1 MKNFKIF
8 VIFELI
14 LLYFEL
20 LFKFINFGFSFNITF
35 LYSILFITMISLLL
49 TLICSLFKPKVNRI
63 LSFVLLGIITL
74 WFGIEIVFKQIFNTF
89 FSLSVFTIADQA
101 TSFIGTAIQEII
113 KNLFYIILLL
123 IPIILL
129 IIFRKKIIFKKA
141 NVLVNSIFFVV
152 YTIGLII
159 CLNFTNGEANELFY
173 KVNNLDI
180 NMDRFGVLVT
190 TYLDCKKT
198 IFGFEEELNIQNVQQ
213 TPIENIDKEVVKE
226 YGYNNLNYNF
236 EGLLN
241 NTKDKNVKTITEYVM
256 NDTGTLKNEYTGMF
270 EGKNLVFFMAESFNE
285 IGVSEEL
292 TPTLY
297 KMVNSGFVF
306 ENFYTPLNLSTIG
319 GEYQDLTGLMANS
332 SILSTW
338 RKGKNYYPYGLGNV
352 FKNLGY
358 NVHAYHNNSYRFQ
371 DRDKYLKA
379 VGFDNY
385 LGRYNGLEK
394 RMKFPWPAS
403 DLEMINVTID
413 DYINSDEPF
422 MTYYVTVS
430 GHYGYEFS
438 ENSMARKNKEYVK
451 NLPYSEATQGYLA
464 TQIELD
470 RALES
475 LINKLDEAGKLKD
488 TVIVLVADHY
498 PYALSLNEINKVA
511 SYEKDKIIEVN
522 RSNLILWNSELE
534 TTKISKVSS
543 QIDVI
548 PTVYNLFGI
557 EYDSRLFVGKDIL
570 SSEPGLAMF
579 SNRSWVSDYG
589 KYFSASKKFEPKE
602 GVEIPEDYVKN
613 MNAIVSNKLNVS
625 KLITSSNYYN
635 AAKDYLIK
643 EEKKEEKEEVEIEKN
658 KEEVES
664 AE

>member
-1 MKNFKIF
+1 MKNFKSF
-8 VIFELI
+8 LIFEFSI
-14 LLYFEL
+14 LYFEL
-20 LFKFINFGFSFNITF
+20 LFKVINFGFSFNITF
-35 LYSILFITMISLLL
+35 LYTIFFVTILSLLL
-49 TLICSLFKPKVNRI
+49 TIICGLFKPKTNKI
-63 LSFVLLGIITL
+63 LSYVFLGLLTL

-101 TSFIGTAIQEII
+101 ASFIGTAIQEII
-113 KNLFYIILLL
+113 KNMFYIILLL

-129 IIFRKKIIFKKA
+129 IIFRKKIIYKKV
-141 NVLVNSIFFVV
+141 NVLSNFIILVV
-152 YTIGLII
+152 YILGTIF
-159 CLNFTNGEANELFY
+159 CLNVAKGEANELFY

-190 TYLDCKKT
+190 TYLDFKKT
-198 IFGFEEELNIQNVQQ
+198 IFGFEEEISSPV
-213 TPIENIDKEVVKE
+213 PIVNEKEKEDKPKE
-226 YGYNNLNYNF
+226 YGYNNLNYDF
-236 EGLLN
+236 EKLYN
-241 NTKDKNVKTITEYVM
+241 ETKDKNIKSITGYVM
-256 NDTGTLKNEYTGMF
+256 NDKGTKQNEYTGMF
-270 EGKNLVFFMAESFNE
+270 KGKNLVFFMAESFNE

-297 KMVNSGFVF
+297 KLVNSGFVF

-338 RKGKNYYPYGLGNV
+338 RKGKNYFPYGLGNV
-352 FKNLGY
+352 FKDLGY
-358 NVHAYHNNSYRFQ
+358 QVQAYHNNSYKFQ
-371 DRDKYLKA
+371 DRNKYLNA
-379 VGFDNY
+379 IGFDHY
-385 LGRYNGLEK
+385 MGRYNGLEK

-403 DLEMINVTID
+403 DLDMINVTVD
-413 DYINSDEPF
+413 DYINSDTPF

-430 GHYGYEFS
+430 GHYGYKFS
-438 ENSMARKNKEYVK
+438 ENNMARKNREYVDD
-451 NLPYSEATQGYLA
+451 LPYAEDVKGYLA

-470 RALES
+470 KALES
-475 LINKLDEAGKLKD
+475 LIEKLKEAGKLED

-498 PYALSLNEINKVA
+498 PYALSLNDINKVA
-511 SYEKDKIIEVN
+511 TYEKDGIIEIN

-570 SSEPGLAMF
+570 SDEPGLAMF

-589 KYFSASKKFEPKE
+589 KYFSSSKKFVPNENIDIE
-602 GVEIPEDYVKN
+602 ELDENYVKN
-613 MNAIVSNKLNVS
+613 MNDTVSNKMNIS
-625 KLITSSNYYN
+625 KLIMSKDYYN
-635 AAKDYLIK
+635 AIKDYLIK
-643 EEKKEEKEEVEIEKN
+643 EEIKQDDLEKTEENELTE
-658 KEEVES
+658 
-664 AE
+664 

>member
-20 LFKFINFGFSFNITF
+20 LFKFINFGFSFNLTF
-35 LYSILFITMISLLL
+35 LYTILFITILSLFL
-49 TLICSLFKPKVNRI
+49 TTICSLFKPKTNKI
-63 LSFVLLGIITL
+63 LSYVFLGIITL

-113 KNLFYIILLL
+113 KNIFYIILLL

-129 IIFRKKIIFKKA
+129 IIFRKKVIFKKV
-141 NVLVNSIFFVV
+141 NVLVSSIFFFV
-152 YTIGLII
+152 YILGTIF
-159 CLNFTNGEANELFY
+159 CLNFTSGEANELFY

-180 NMDRFGVLVT
+180 NLDRFGVLIS
-190 TYLDCKKT
+190 TYLDFKKT
-198 IFGFEEELNIQNVQQ
+198 VFGFEEDISIDDVNINKVDDDKN
-213 TPIENIDKEVVKE
+213 IESGE
-226 YGYNNLNYNF
+226 YGYNNLNYDFDKLYND
-236 EGLLN
+236 
-241 NTKDKNVKTITEYVM
+241 TKDKNIKSITQYVM
-256 NDTGTLKNEYTGMF
+256 NDTGTKKNEYTGLF

-297 KMVNSGFVF
+297 KLVNSGFVF

-319 GEYQDLTGLMANS
+319 GEYQDITGLMANS

-358 NVHAYHNNSYRFQ
+358 TVNAYHNNSYRFQ

-403 DLEMINVTID
+403 DDDMVNVTID
-413 DYINSDEPF
+413 DYIDSDKF

-430 GHYGYEFS
+430 GHYGYTPS
-438 ENSMARKNKEYVK
+438 ESSMAKKNWDYVK
-451 NLPYSEATQGYLA
+451 DLPYSEATRGYLA
-464 TQIELD
+464 SQIELD
-470 RALES
+470 KALAS
-475 LINKLDEAGKLKD
+475 LIKKLEEKDKLKD

-498 PYALSLNEINKVA
+498 PYALSLSEINQVS
-511 SYEKDKIIEVN
+511 SYEKDKIIEIN

-570 SSEPGLAMF
+570 STEPGLAMF
-579 SNRSWVSDYG
+579 SNRSWVSDKG
-589 KYFSASKKFEPKE
+589 KYFSSNKKFVPNDGEE
-602 GVEIPEDYVKN
+602 VNDDYIKS
-613 MNAIVSNKLNVS
+613 MNNIVSNKLNIS
-625 KLITSSNYYN
+625 KLITSTNYYEATRN
-635 AAKDYLIK
+635 YLIK
-643 EEKKEEKEEVEIEKN
+643 EEKNDILEDTEENIGE
-658 KEEVES
+658 
-664 AE
+664 